1 MNKTFERV
9 SFLDVPSV
17 TKDDVKEIV
26 RDEINHILKR
36 RTTMSEE
43 MGTGDI
49 LEDVRTGRVKIGS
62 ERFNSHLHDVLRQDL
77 KWGS

>member
-1 MNKTFERV
+1 M
-9 SFLDVPSV
+9 
-17 TKDDVKEIV
+17 
-26 RDEINHILKR
+26 DED
-36 RTTMSEE
+36 

-77 KWGS
+77 LGDWNFEVIIESDDDYDYITISVPKEKENNNG

>member
-1 MNKTFERV
+1 M
-9 SFLDVPSV
+9 
-17 TKDDVKEIV
+17 
-26 RDEINHILKR
+26 DED
-36 RTTMSEE
+36 

-77 KWGS
+77 LGDWNFEVIIESDDDYDYITISVPKEKENNNE

>member
-26 RDEINHILKR
+26 RHEINRILDSDWMEQQITQILYKKK
-36 RTTMSEE
+36 SEKE
-43 MGTGDI
+43 K
-49 LEDVRTGRVKIGS
+49 V
-62 ERFNSHLHDVLRQDL
+62 
-77 KWGS
+77 